1 MTQSWTLFQWRQ
13 RTKEE
18 QTETFDSL
26 SLSSSRDVL
35 GIKTKIRHGGARRH
49 EDGKK
54 FLKSKRGEKAT
65 EMDCF
70 IHGNR
75 FLLHFPFF
83 VSFPSVR
90 FFKCPD
96 RLTSSSTGKEC
107 PFLPFVFFRF
117 EKNKSFFLSIW
128 ANLLQGIIRNA
139 VNGVVC
145 FAVKGG
151 RETPSPG
158 WPALQHMAPKLPLS
172 RPPSL
177 FFTHTP
183 VAAAAAAEE
192 TFKTV
197 RYVSLKMAV
206 IKATAADCTLL
217 CHSKENWEKKM
228 TTAAGG
234 EMPSRWAA
242 SGHTKAT
249 PWQQPVERFRL
260 ALGSQSIPT

>member
-1 MTQSWTLFQWRQ
+1 M
-13 RTKEE
+13 RTGKNFSNQKEE
-18 QTETFDSL
+18 KRQLKWIASSTATGFFSISL
-26 SLSSSRDVL
+26 
-35 GIKTKIRHGGARRH
+35 
-49 EDGKK
+49 
-54 FLKSKRGEKAT
+54 FL
-65 EMDCF
+65 F
-70 IHGNR
+70 R
-75 FLLHFPFF
+75 FLLSDFSNVPTGWQVHQRGRN
-83 VSFPSVR
+83 VR
-90 FFKCPD
+90 FFH
-96 RLTSSSTGKEC
+96 LY
-107 PFLPFVFFRF
+107 FLDL
-117 EKNKSFFLSIW
+117 KKTKSFFLFIW

>member
-117 EKNKSFFLSIW
+117 KKTKVSFFPFEPISYKASFEMPWTALF
-128 ANLLQGIIRNA
+128 ALLLR
-139 VNGVVC
+139 
-145 FAVKGG
+145 
-151 RETPSPG
+151 
-158 WPALQHMAPKLPLS
+158 
-172 RPPSL
+172 
-177 FFTHTP
+177 
-183 VAAAAAAEE
+183 
-192 TFKTV
+192 
-197 RYVSLKMAV
+197 
-206 IKATAADCTLL
+206 
-217 CHSKENWEKKM
+217 
-228 TTAAGG
+228 GG
-234 EMPSRWAA
+234 ERLRRPAGRLSNIWRPSCRCLDPHLSFLHTRLLLLLLLLKRPSRR
-242 SGHTKAT
+242 SDMYH
-249 PWQQPVERFRL
+249 
-260 ALGSQSIPT
+260 